1 MINIRF
7 ILLTGNKIYDC
18 FYDDYNKHKAFM
30 YSHTYSGNPLGAS
43 LALEVL
49 NIFKEDR
56 VLKTIEEKGKFL
68 NEKLKLA
75 LENHKNVVEIRSIGM
90 INAIE
95 IVKDKKSKEAFNS
108 QLRIG
113 YNIYKE
119 ALKRGL
125 LLRPLEDVLYF
136 KKPYIVS
143 REDMNFMIE
152 ITKES
157 IEYILGK

>member
-30 YSHTYSGNPLGAS
+30 HSHTYFENPLGAS

-75 LENHKNVVEIRSIGM
+75 LENHKNVGEIRSIGM

-95 IVKDKKSKEAFNS
+95 IVKDKKVRK
-108 QLRIG
+108 
-113 YNIYKE
+113 
-119 ALKRGL
+119 L
-125 LLRPLEDVLYF
+125 LTL
-136 KKPYIVS
+136 S
-143 REDMNFMIE
+143 
-152 ITKES
+152 
-157 IEYILGK
+157 